1 LQIDRILKEIQEEA
15 QVRKSQP
22 PHPDSQNLKKIRIQI
37 VEPPPPLFIRA
48 IQKLHQYGWQSPKM
62 FYLWIASIPKWGYP
76 LLLLRDLVRLPTLRK
91 RIQDTNDLLESHFIA
106 LNQRIETELW
116 PRHEEQIRIMN
127 SRLIEALN
135 YVKQLDKKIGSPKL
149 ESTQNVEQNLEEN
162 WLDQF
167 YFDFENHFR
176 GTKEDILKGQS
187 AYLQYLQK
195 SGVNF
200 ENKPAL
206 DLGCGRGEWLQALKS
221 ANIVAKGVDLNQI
234 MIEECLHSV
243 LDVVEQDVIEYL
255 NLLEPESV
263 GAITGFHI
271 VEHLPFSTLVHLL
284 DECLRVLISGG
295 IAIFETPNPENLM
308 VGSCNFYTDPTH
320 RNPIPPHTLSFMLT
334 QRGFV
339 ETTVLQFSPLASSQ
353 DIKVIDPELR
363 QVVERYYKEQD
374 YAVIGKKF

>member
-1 LQIDRILKEIQEEA
+1 MQIDRILKEIQEEA

-37 VEPPPPLFIRA
+37 VKPPPHFFIRA
-48 IQKLHQYGWQSPKM
+48 ITNLRQNGWRSPLMLYK
-62 FYLWIASIPKWGYP
+62 WVCGIPKWGYP
-76 LLLLRDLVRLPTLRK
+76 FRFLRDLVLLPK
-91 RIQDTNDLLESHFIA
+91 SIHGTNDLLESHFIA
-106 LNQRIETELW
+106 LNQRIDTELW

-135 YVKQLDKKIGSPKL
+135 YVKQLDKKIGSPRL

-187 AYLQYLQK
+187 AYLPYLQK

-221 ANIVAKGVDLNQI
+221 TNIAAKGVDQNQI
-234 MIEECLHSV
+234 MIKECLDSG

-263 GAITGFHI
+263 GGITGFHI

-308 VGSCNFYTDPTH
+308 MGSCNFYTDPTH
-320 RNPIPPHTLSFMLT
+320 INPIPPHTLSFMLT

-339 ETTVLQFSPLASSQ
+339 ETTVIRLSPLASFP
-353 DIKVIDPELR
+353 DTKVIDPELR
-363 QVVERYYKEQD
+363 QVVDSYYKEQN

>member
-1 LQIDRILKEIQEEA
+1 
-15 QVRKSQP
+15 
-22 PHPDSQNLKKIRIQI
+22 
-37 VEPPPPLFIRA
+37 
-48 IQKLHQYGWQSPKM
+48 
-62 FYLWIASIPKWGYP
+62 
-76 LLLLRDLVRLPTLRK
+76 
-91 RIQDTNDLLESHFIA
+91 
-106 LNQRIETELW
+106 
-116 PRHEEQIRIMN
+116 MN

-135 YVKQLDKKIGSPKL
+135 YVKQLDKKIGSPRL

-234 MIEECLHSV
+234 MVEECLHSG
-243 LDVVEQDVIEYL
+243 LDVVEQDAIEYL

-339 ETTVLQFSPLASSQ
+339 ETTVLRFSPLASSQ

-363 QVVERYYKEQD
+363 QVVESYYKEQD

>member
-1 LQIDRILKEIQEEA
+1 MQIDRILKEIQEEA
-15 QVRKSQP
+15 QVLKSQP

-37 VEPPPPLFIRA
+37 VKPPPPLFIRA
-48 IQKLHQYGWQSPKM
+48 IQKLRQYGWQSPKIL
-62 FYLWIASIPKWGYP
+62 YLWIASIPKWGYP

-200 ENKPAL
+200 
-206 DLGCGRGEWLQALKS
+206 
-221 ANIVAKGVDLNQI
+221 
-234 MIEECLHSV
+234 
-243 LDVVEQDVIEYL
+243 
-255 NLLEPESV
+255 
-263 GAITGFHI
+263 
-271 VEHLPFSTLVHLL
+271 
-284 DECLRVLISGG
+284 
-295 IAIFETPNPENLM
+295 
-308 VGSCNFYTDPTH
+308 
-320 RNPIPPHTLSFMLT
+320 
-334 QRGFV
+334 
-339 ETTVLQFSPLASSQ
+339 
-353 DIKVIDPELR
+353 
-363 QVVERYYKEQD
+363 
-374 YAVIGKKF
+374 